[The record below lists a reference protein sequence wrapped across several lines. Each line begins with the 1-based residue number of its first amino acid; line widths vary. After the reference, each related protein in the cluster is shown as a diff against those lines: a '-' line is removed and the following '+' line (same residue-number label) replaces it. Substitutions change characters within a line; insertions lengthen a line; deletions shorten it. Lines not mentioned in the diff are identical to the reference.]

1 MIRYFNIRKI
11 VELLELGFHFKC
23 IRPRE
28 GEIEIYKDDGTFF
41 VALDKYRIFPLKKDA
56 EELADII
63 YASDYYVFSNSNESL
78 DELIKQYNF

>member
-1 MIRYFNIRKI
+1 MFRYFNIRKI

-41 VALDKYRIFPLKKDA
+41 VALDKYL
-56 EELADII
+56 I

-78 DELIKQYNF
+78 EELIKQYNF